1 LKAELFL
8 DKVSDIVE
16 PAAEDFGLELVDV
29 VFAAERGRKVLR
41 IFVDKP
47 GGVTIDDLSAL
58 SREISTLLDVRDAV
72 PGSYSLEVSSPGLD
86 RPLKKEKDFIR
97 FTGKRAQIRTI
108 EPIDGRKNF
117 RAAIIGAEHGV
128 VTIEDADSKRFS
140 IALGNIDKAN
150 LIIEI

>member
-16 PAAEDFGLELVDV
+16 PVAEDFGLELVDV
-29 VFAAERGRKVLR
+29 VYAAERGKKVLR
-41 IFVDKP
+41 VFVDKP

-58 SREISTLLDVRDAV
+58 SREVSTLLDVQDVV

-86 RPLKKEKDFIR
+86 RPLKREKDFIR
-97 FTGKRAQIRTI
+97 FTGKRAKIKTI

-117 RAAIIGAEHGV
+117 RAAIIGVAHGV

-140 IALGNIDKAN
+140 IALANIDKAN